1 MSEIRTAVIGVG
13 YLGKFHAQ
21 KYSKLENSKLIA
33 VVDTDINKARE
44 IAKANKCD
52 PLNDYHDLLGN
63 VDAISIVVP
72 TNLHFEIAAEFLNN
86 QCHVLVEKPISTTI
100 EEAEKLINLAE
111 QNKCVL
117 QVGHL
122 ERFNPAMLA
131 LERELMNVSFI
142 ESHRLAPY
150 NPRGADVNVVLD
162 LMIHDIDII
171 LEIVGADIEKIDAS
185 GTPVLSDEID
195 IANARIVF
203 KNGCVANVTASR
215 VSTKTERKMRI
226 FQNNAYISVDYQHR
240 ELAIYKK
247 GKGEMFP
254 GIPNIESTKTKYEE
268 SDALLSEIDDF
279 LHCIEYGTA
288 PKVTG
293 KDGKRAL
300 HTATQI
306 NNLLS

>member
-21 KYSKLENSKLIA
+21 KYFDIQNSKLVA
-33 VVDTDINKARE
+33 VVDNDIKKAQE
-44 IAKANKCD
+44 IARNNSCEA
-52 PLNDYHDLLGN
+52 LTDYHELLGN
-63 VDAISIVVP
+63 IDAISIVVP
-72 TNLHFEIAAEFLNN
+72 TDMHYKIAADFLHHN
-86 QCHVLVEKPISTTI
+86 CHVLVEKPITSTI
-100 EEAEKLINLAE
+100 DEADKLIEIAN
-111 QNKCVL
+111 QNGCIL

-131 LERELMNVSFI
+131 LEKELSDVHFI
-142 ESHRLAPY
+142 ESHRLSPY
-150 NPRGADVNVVLD
+150 KPRGTEVNVVLD

-171 LEIVGADIEKIDAS
+171 LEIVDSDVEKIDAS
-185 GTPVLSDEID
+185 GTPVLSNEID

-226 FQNNAYISVDYQHR
+226 FQNDAYLSVDYQHR
-240 ELAIYKK
+240 ELSIYKK

-254 GIPNIESTKTKYEE
+254 GVPNIKSNNIKFDE
-268 SDALLSEIDDF
+268 SDALLAEIEHF
-279 LHCIEYGTA
+279 LNCIQNNIK

-293 KDGKRAL
+293 YDGKRAL
-300 HTATQI
+300 LTATQI
-306 NNLLS
+306 NELLG